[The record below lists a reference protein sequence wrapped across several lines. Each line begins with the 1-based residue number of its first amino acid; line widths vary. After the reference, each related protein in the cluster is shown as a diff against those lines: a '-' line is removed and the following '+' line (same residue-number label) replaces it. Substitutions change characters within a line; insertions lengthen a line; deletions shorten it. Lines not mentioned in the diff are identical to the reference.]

1 MIATEE
7 IVWPIAELPGIAPV
21 LPGISVPIA
30 QDQEVAEV
38 GFVNSEEREKKT
50 TTYQFSPFSI
60 ICTFHRN
67 FLFE

>member
-7 IVWPIAELPGIAPV
+7 IVWPIAELLGIAPV

-38 GFVNSEEREKKT
+38 GFVNSEDREKKT
-50 TTYQFSPFSI
+50 DDLSIFPIFYNLYFPSEFSI
-60 ICTFHRN
+60 
-67 FLFE
+67 

>member
-7 IVWPIAELPGIAPV
+7 IVWPIAELFGIAPV

-38 GFVNSEEREKKT
+38 GFVNSEERKKS

>member
-7 IVWPIAELPGIAPV
+7 IVWPIAELLGIAPI

-38 GFVNSEEREKKT
+38 GFVNSEERKKPDDLSIFPIF
-50 TTYQFSPFSI
+50 YNLYFLSEFSI
-60 ICTFHRN
+60 
-67 FLFE
+67 